1 MKRPNI
7 PLNFNG
13 QKILRRSKPQG
24 GVVGAK
30 VGVTVGVVTLTLI
43 TVGFDVVG
51 RRVGGIVEGFVVAG
65 RRVGVVEGFVVAGR
79 RVGIV
84 EGFVVAGR
92 RVGIV
97 EGRLVGDTGAT
108 STYMDKSTDS

>member
-7 PLNFNG
+7 PRNFNG
-13 QKILRRSKPQG
+13 QTILRRNKPQGG

-43 TVGFDVVG
+43 AVGFDVV
-51 RRVGGIVEGFVVAG
+51 
-65 RRVGVVEGFVVAGR
+65 
-79 RVGIV
+79 
-84 EGFVVAGR
+84 GR

-108 STYMDKSTDS
+108 GTYMDECE

>member
-7 PLNFNG
+7 PRNFNG
-13 QKILRRSKPQG
+13 QTILRRNKPQG

-43 TVGFDVVG
+43 AVGFDVV
-51 RRVGGIVEGFVVAG
+51 
-65 RRVGVVEGFVVAGR
+65 
-79 RVGIV
+79 
-84 EGFVVAGR
+84 GR

-108 STYMDKSTDS
+108 GTYMDECE